1 MYVPER
7 HIRGKAIGIHLRRPA
22 SINAESKYPDM
33 PDPLF
38 MAAGAGRWRKYNQIK
53 GDKNMQK
60 KRGKKQLSS
69 ILCIVLTVAMALC
82 TNGCNGKADDASA
95 EAVQQGEARQED
107 HAGDN
112 VLGEGET
119 QFEFTVVDQ
128 DGEET
133 HFEIHTDKEIVG
145 DALQEANLIE
155 GEEGDYGLFVKT
167 VNGITADYDK
177 DGHYWAFYVNDEY
190 AEKGVDSTEITEGD
204 SYAFKVE

>member
-1 MYVPER
+1 
-7 HIRGKAIGIHLRRPA
+7 
-22 SINAESKYPDM
+22 
-33 PDPLF
+33 
-38 MAAGAGRWRKYNQIK
+38 
-53 GDKNMQK
+53 MQEK
-60 KRGKKQLSS
+60 CRKKQLSF

-82 TNGCNGKADDASA
+82 TNGCNGKADETSTAA
-95 EAVQQGEARQED
+95 GQQEGVQSEARSEAHD
-107 HAGDN
+107 GDN

-119 QFEFTVVDQ
+119 RFEFTVVDQ

-133 HFEIHTDKEIVG
+133 RLEIHTDKKTVG
-145 DALQEANLIE
+145 EALQELDLIE

-190 AEKGVDSTEITEGD
+190 AQEGVDSTEITEGD

>member
-1 MYVPER
+1 
-7 HIRGKAIGIHLRRPA
+7 
-22 SINAESKYPDM
+22 
-33 PDPLF
+33 
-38 MAAGAGRWRKYNQIK
+38 
-53 GDKNMQK
+53 MQK
-60 KRGKKQLSS
+60 KRGRKQLSF

-82 TNGCNGKADDASA
+82 TNGCSGKADEASTVA
-95 EAVQQGEARQED
+95 GQQESSQPEA

-133 HFEIHTDKEIVG
+133 HFEIHTDKETVG
-145 DALQEANLIE
+145 DALQETGLIE

-190 AEKGVDSTEITEGD
+190 AENGVDSTEITEGD